1 MQISEKRESFV
12 GSMYAYVSDIVTYA
26 IREKRKLIVW
36 GCGKGG
42 AFLTH
47 LICDI
52 DGRMP
57 VTYYIDEYIVLPCGN
72 MWGNICR
79 SSLLWYI
86 NPKEYIILLT
96 IRKDEKVENQLTE
109 LGCEKDK
116 DYFDIRGEI
125 GGSYLEYLEK
135 RYENIDF
142 SYVTK
147 EERPDLYSGEYYESK
162 PFDHSSIDCV
172 FEEIKNLPCEKKFID
187 IGCGKGQ
194 ILLMAAM
201 SGMIKVGGI
210 EWNAE
215 IAEICKNNMDRL
227 GIFADIV
234 TGDATECKE
243 IDEYSIFFLYNPFG
257 ENGVRKVI
265 HNIFESKKRRNRDI
279 FLVYGNPFYHKA
291 VVEGGKARL
300 YRQVRVDLYDPLLN
314 IYKIG
319 DEDEQS
325 SD

>member
-1 MQISEKRESFV
+1 MQISEKRRTLV
-12 GSMYAYVSDIVTYA
+12 GGMYSYVSDIVTYA

-57 VTYYIDEYIVLPCGN
+57 VEYYIDEFITLPCGN
-72 MWGNICR
+72 MQANIYR
-79 SSLLWYI
+79 SSLLRYI
-86 NPKEYIILLT
+86 NLKEYMILLT
-96 IRKDEKVENQLTE
+96 IRKDEGVEKLLEE
-109 LGCEKDK
+109 LGCEKNR
-116 DYFDIRGEI
+116 DYFDIRSEV

-135 RYENIDF
+135 RHKNIDF

-147 EERPDLYSGEYYESK
+147 EDRPDLYSGEYYESK
-162 PFDHSSIDCV
+162 PFDHSAIDRV
-172 FEEIKNLPCEKKFID
+172 FEDIKMLPCEKNFMD

-201 SGMIKVGGI
+201 SGMDKIGGV
-210 EWNAE
+210 EWNAD
-215 IAEICKNNMDRL
+215 IAGICRNNLREL
-227 GIFADIV
+227 NVSADII
-234 TGDATECKE
+234 TGDATEYQE
-243 IDEYSIFFLYNPFG
+243 IDGYSIFFLYNPFG
-257 ENGVRKVI
+257 EKGVWKVI
-265 HNIFESKKRRNRDI
+265 HNICESRKRRNRDI

-291 VVEGGKARL
+291 IVEGGGVQL

-319 DEDEQS
+319 G
-325 SD
+325 

>member
-1 MQISEKRESFV
+1 MQISEKRRTLV
-12 GSMYAYVSDIVTYA
+12 GGMYSYVSDLVTYA

-57 VTYYIDEYIVLPCGN
+57 VEYYIDEFITLPCGN
-72 MWGNICR
+72 MQANIYR
-79 SSLLWYI
+79 SSLLRYI
-86 NPKEYIILLT
+86 NLKEYMILLT
-96 IRKDEKVENQLTE
+96 IRKDEGVEKLLEE
-109 LGCEKDK
+109 LGCEKNR
-116 DYFDIRGEI
+116 DYFDIRSEV

-135 RYENIDF
+135 RRENIDF

-147 EERPDLYSGEYYESK
+147 EDRPDLYSGEYYESK
-162 PFDHSSIDCV
+162 PFDHSAIDRV
-172 FEEIKNLPCEKKFID
+172 FEDIKMLPCEKNFMD

-201 SGMIKVGGI
+201 SEMDKIGGV
-210 EWNAE
+210 EWNAD
-215 IAEICKNNMDRL
+215 IAGICRNNLREL
-227 GIFADIV
+227 NVSADII
-234 TGDATECKE
+234 TGDATEYQE
-243 IDEYSIFFLYNPFG
+243 IDGYSIFFLYNPFG
-257 ENGVRKVI
+257 EKGVRKVI
-265 HNIFESKKRRNRDI
+265 HNISESRKRRNRDI

-291 VVEGGKARL
+291 IVEGGGAQL

-319 DEDEQS
+319 G
-325 SD
+325 

>member
-1 MQISEKRESFV
+1 MQISEKRRTLV
-12 GSMYAYVSDIVTYA
+12 GGMYSYVSDLVAYA

-57 VTYYIDEYIVLPCGN
+57 VEYYIDEFITLPCGN
-72 MWGNICR
+72 MQANIYR
-79 SSLLWYI
+79 SSLLRYI
-86 NPKEYIILLT
+86 NLKEYMILLT
-96 IRKDEKVENQLTE
+96 IRKDEGVEKLLEE
-109 LGCEKDK
+109 LGCEKNR
-116 DYFDIRGEI
+116 DYFDIRSEV

-135 RYENIDF
+135 RHENIDF

-147 EERPDLYSGEYYESK
+147 EDRPDLYSGEYYESK
-162 PFDHSSIDCV
+162 PFDHSAIDRV
-172 FEEIKNLPCEKKFID
+172 FEDIKMLPCEKNFMD

-201 SGMIKVGGI
+201 SEMDKIGGV
-210 EWNAE
+210 EWNAD
-215 IAEICKNNMDRL
+215 IAGICRNNLREL
-227 GIFADIV
+227 NVSADII
-234 TGDATECKE
+234 TGDATEYQE
-243 IDEYSIFFLYNPFG
+243 IDGYSIFFLYNPFG
-257 ENGVRKVI
+257 EKGVRKII
-265 HNIFESKKRRNRDI
+265 HNICESRKRRNRDI

-291 VVEGGKARL
+291 IVESGGAQL

-319 DEDEQS
+319 G
-325 SD
+325 

>member
-1 MQISEKRESFV
+1 MQISEKRRTLV
-12 GSMYAYVSDIVTYA
+12 GGMYSYVSDLITYA

-57 VTYYIDEYIVLPCGN
+57 VDYYIDEYITLPCGK
-72 MWGNICR
+72 MQENIYR
-79 SSLLWYI
+79 SSLLRYVDL
-86 NPKEYIILLT
+86 KEYIVLLT
-96 IRKDEKVENQLTE
+96 IRQDKEVEKMLAE
-109 LGCEKDK
+109 LGCEKDR
-116 DYFDIRGEI
+116 DYFDVRSEV

-135 RYENIDF
+135 THENINF

-147 EERPDLYSGEYYESK
+147 EDRPDLYSGEYYESK
-162 PFDHSSIDCV
+162 PFDHSSIDRV
-172 FEEIKNLPCEKKFID
+172 FEEIRMLPCEKKFMD

-201 SGMIKVGGI
+201 SEMFKIGGI
-210 EWNAE
+210 EWNGE
-215 IAEICKNNMDRL
+215 IAEICRSNMKELDVPAE
-227 GIFADIV
+227 II
-234 TGDATECKE
+234 TGDATEYKE

-257 ENGVRKVI
+257 ESAVRRVI
-265 HNIFESKKRRNRDI
+265 NNILESPKRRNRDI
-279 FLVYGNPFYHKA
+279 FLVYGNPFCHKA
-291 VVEGGKARL
+291 IVESGHAQL

-319 DEDEQS
+319 G
-325 SD
+325 

>member
-1 MQISEKRESFV
+1 MQISERRKSLV
-12 GSMYAYVSDIVTYA
+12 GDMYAYVSDIVTYV
-26 IREKRKLIVW
+26 IQEKRKLIVW

-52 DGRMP
+52 DRRMS
-57 VTYYIDEYIVLPCGN
+57 VAYYIDEYITLPCGN
-72 MWGNICR
+72 MQSNICR

-86 NPKEYIILLT
+86 NPKEYVILLT
-96 IRKDEKVENQLTE
+96 IRKDEGVEKKLTK
-109 LGCEKDK
+109 LGCEKNR
-116 DYFDIRGEI
+116 DYFDLRSEI
-125 GGSYLEYLEK
+125 GGSYLEYLEGK
-135 RYENIDF
+135 HKDIDF

-162 PFDHSSIDCV
+162 PFDHSSIDRV
-172 FEEIKNLPCEKKFID
+172 FEEIKALPCEKSFMD

-201 SGMIKVGGI
+201 SDMIKVGGI
-210 EWNAE
+210 EWNTE
-215 IAEICKNNMDRL
+215 IAEICRNNMNRL
-227 GIFADIV
+227 GVSADIV
-234 TGDATECKE
+234 TGDATEYKD
-243 IDEYSIFFLYNPFG
+243 IDEYSIFFFYNPFG
-257 ENGVRKVI
+257 ENGVRKVV
-265 HNIFESKKRRNRDI
+265 HNILESRKRRSRDI

-291 VVEGGKARL
+291 VVEGGNIWL

-319 DEDEQS
+319 DKDERPS
-325 SD
+325 N